1 MISKSLTCPV
11 VKMDAPLK
19 KHKILLVDDHPVFCY
34 GMSELINKED
44 DLVVCDSIESMQ
56 KTSEAIARLKPDLV
70 VVDISLKDGNGIDL
84 VQEIKKEYG
93 LPMLVLSMYDESL
106 YAERSLLAGASGYIM
121 KQEAISL
128 VVEAIRRVLSGDV
141 YASNTVKEKV
151 FKRLTN
157 QQTADSKFPL
167 DILTNRELEVFRLIG
182 EGFSTKEIADRLH
195 LSIKTIGTYREN
207 LKEKLKLKHFTDLVK
222 FAVHWSNQI
231 LH

>member
-1 MISKSLTCPV
+1 MVPQ
-11 VKMDAPLK
+11 K
-19 KHKILLVDDHPVFCY
+19 KYKILIVDDHPVFCF
-34 GMSELINKED
+34 GMSELINKEE
-44 DLVVCDSIESMQ
+44 DLVVCGSVESMK
-56 KTSEAIARLKPDLV
+56 KTSDAIARLQPDLV

-84 VQEIKKEYG
+84 VQEIKKEYA

-128 VVEAIRRVLSGDV
+128 VVEAIRCVLGGDI
-141 YASNTVKEKV
+141 YASHTVKEKV
-151 FKRLTN
+151 FKRLTS
-157 QQTADSKFPL
+157 QQTADSKSPL

-222 FAVHWSNQI
+222 FAVHWSNDM
-231 LH
+231 LR

>member
-1 MISKSLTCPV
+1 MSPQ
-11 VKMDAPLK
+11 K
-19 KHKILLVDDHPVFCY
+19 KHKILIVDDHPIFCF
-34 GMSELINKED
+34 GMSELINKEE
-44 DLVVCDSIESMQ
+44 DLVVCGSIELMK

-128 VVEAIRRVLSGDV
+128 VVEAIRCVLKGDI
-141 YASNTVKEKV
+141 YASSSVKEKV

-157 QQTADSKFPL
+157 QQTADSKSPL

-207 LKEKLKLKHFTDLVK
+207 LKEKLQLKHFTDLVK
-222 FAVHWSNQI
+222 FAVHWSNEI
-231 LH
+231 FH

>member
-1 MISKSLTCPV
+1 MVPQ
-11 VKMDAPLK
+11 K
-19 KHKILLVDDHPVFCY
+19 KYKILIVDDHPIFCF
-34 GMSELINKED
+34 GMSELINKEE
-44 DLVVCDSIESMQ
+44 DLVVCGSIELMK

-128 VVEAIRRVLSGDV
+128 VVEAIRCVLNGDI
-141 YASNTVKEKV
+141 YASSTVKEKV

-157 QQTADSKFPL
+157 QQTADSKSPL

-207 LKEKLKLKHFTDLVK
+207 LKEKLKLKHFTGLVK
-222 FAVHWSNQI
+222 FAVHWSNEM

>member
-1 MISKSLTCPV
+1 M
-11 VKMDAPLK
+11 APQK
-19 KHKILLVDDHPVFCY
+19 KHKILIVDDHPVFCL
-34 GMSELINKED
+34 GMSELINKEE
-44 DLVVCDSIESMQ
+44 DLVVCGSVESIK
-56 KTSEAIARLKPDLV
+56 KTSDAIARLQPDLV

-121 KQEAISL
+121 KQEAVSL
-128 VVEAIRRVLSGDV
+128 VVEAIHCVLGGDI
-141 YASNTVKEKV
+141 YASGMVKEKV

-157 QQTADSKFPL
+157 QKTADSTSPL

-207 LKEKLKLKHFTDLVK
+207 LKEKLNLKHFTNLVK
-222 FAVHWSNQI
+222 FAVHWSSEI
-231 LH
+231 LR